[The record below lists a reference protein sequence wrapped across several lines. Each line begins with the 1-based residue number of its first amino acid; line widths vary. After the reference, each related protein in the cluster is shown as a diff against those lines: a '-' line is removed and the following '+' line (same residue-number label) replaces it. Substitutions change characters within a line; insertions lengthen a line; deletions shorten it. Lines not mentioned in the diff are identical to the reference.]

1 MNEKRV
7 SEVIRTTAVKAIV
20 VIVSALF
27 FITILAS
34 SLSENDIFHSYGIV
48 HFFIMFSIPCIL
60 FLCNCCNRYIRI
72 LNPIIEY
79 CGRYSLQIY
88 LLHVAFI
95 RIAFSPLVPGDKNVI
110 VVLALVMSILMASL
124 LHKVSQPVYKLLVD

>member
-7 SEVIRTTAVKAIV
+7 SEVIRTTAVKALV
-20 VIVSALF
+20 VIASALF
-27 FITILAS
+27 LIAILAA
-34 SLSENDIFHSYGIV
+34 SLSDNDILHSYGIV
-48 HFFIMFSIPCIL
+48 HFFIMFSIPFIL

-72 LNPIIEY
+72 LNPMIEY

-88 LLHVAFI
+88 LLHVAFM
-95 RIAFSPLVPGDKNVI
+95 RIAFSPLFPGNKNII